1 MLERL
6 IDWSA
11 RNRLLV
17 GLLTLLIA
25 ALGAWATLT
34 TPIDALPDLSDVQV
48 VVRTEY
54 PGQGP
59 QIVEEQVTYPLTS
72 ALLSV
77 PYAKT
82 VRGYSMFGTSF
93 VYVIFEDGTD
103 MYWARSRVLE
113 YLSQIQD
120 RLPDDASPALGPDAT
135 GVGWVYQYS
144 LRDTTGAHDLAQLR
158 SIQDFYLKT
167 ELQAVEGVAEIATV
181 GGFQKQYQVVVDPQ
195 RLAAYGIPIG
205 HVGMALKRSNRDVGG
220 RLLELGEREFIV
232 RGKGYLR
239 GLDDIRNV
247 VVKAEGGTAV
257 TVGQVAE
264 VRVGPEIRRGI
275 AEVNGEGEV
284 VGGIVVMRYGENAQ
298 ATIDRVKARIA
309 ELEAGL
315 PEGVEIVTEYDRSGL
330 IGRAVDTLTAKIW
343 EELLVVALIVIL
355 FLLHVRSAF
364 VAVVTVPIGILVAL
378 GVMRLLGIN
387 ANIMSLGGIAIA
399 IGVMVDASL
408 VMVENAH
415 KHIERAREAK
425 GRRASA
431 GGTAP
436 PGPPIDPA
444 LVGGPP
450 SGDGAG
456 TPTSGASGLAARVRA
471 WFGRAQRRL
480 DRVGGG
486 TPDLTEGE
494 RLHAVIEAAKEVGP
508 SLFFSLL
515 IVTVSFLPVFTLEQ
529 VEGRLFRPLALTKTF
544 SMAAAAILAV
554 TLVPALMA
562 VFVKGRIRREDENPI
577 ARFFILTYRP
587 LIRGTLRHPRAV
599 LAGSALLLALTLL
612 PVQRM
617 VLGRTVVPFPQIGS
631 EFMPSL
637 WEGDILYMPTTLPG
651 VSPQEAK
658 DILQRTDR
666 IIATFPE
673 VERVFGKI
681 GRAETATD
689 PAPLSMIETT
699 IILKPEEA
707 WRPGVTRQSLTAEM
721 DAALDFPGLT
731 NAWTMPIKTRID
743 MLATGIKTPVGVKIA
758 GEDLAVLERLGREVE
773 RAVAD
778 LPGTRSAYAE
788 RVMGGSFLDVEVDRV
803 AAARYGL
810 TSGDV
815 QDVLQAAVG
824 GMNVT
829 TTVEGLERYPVN
841 VRYPQGLRDDLPAL
855 RQVLVSTPAGAQ
867 VPLGELATFQFAQGP
882 PMIKS
887 ENARPNAW
895 VFVDLTD
902 DADIGTYVQTARA
915 RVAEAVV
922 LPPGYSLKWS
932 GQYEYMERA
941 NRRLAVL
948 VPITLALVFLLLFLH
963 FRSAGEA
970 LLLMVPLPFAL
981 IGAVWLMF
989 ALGYNF
995 SIAVGVGLIAVAGL
1009 AAETAIVMHVYLDE
1023 AVKRYRREGRLT
1035 SVPRLK
1041 AALEEGAV
1049 DRVRPKLMTVFTTII
1064 GLVPV
1069 MIGTSTGSEVM
1080 KRIAT
1085 PMVGGLITS
1094 TVLTLIVVP
1103 ALYAVVQGWTLR
1115 HELREHPD
1123 AEPGSGSGPGPALA
1137 FEPLAPDAS
1146 THDSHPTR

>member
-6 IDWSA
+6 IEWSA

-17 GLLTLLIA
+17 GLVTLMVA
-25 ALGAWATLT
+25 ALGTWATLN
-34 TPIDALPDLSDVQV
+34 TPVDAIPDLSDVQV
-48 VVRTEY
+48 IIKTEY
-54 PGQGP
+54 AGQGP

-120 RLPDDASPALGPDAT
+120 RLPESATPALGPDAT

-144 LRDTTGAHDLAQLR
+144 LRDTTGTYDLAQLR
-158 SIQDFYLKT
+158 SVQDFYLKY
-167 ELQAVEGVAEIATV
+167 ELQAVEGVAEVATV

-195 RLAAYGIPIG
+195 RLAAYGIPLS

-239 GLDDIRNV
+239 GVDDIRQV
-247 VVKAEGGTAV
+247 VVKAEGGTPV

-264 VRVGPEIRRGI
+264 VRLGPEIRRGI
-275 AEVNGEGEV
+275 ADVNGEGEV
-284 VGGIVVMRYGENAQ
+284 VGGIVVMRSGENAQ
-298 ATIDRVKARIA
+298 ATIEAVKARIA
-309 ELEAGL
+309 ELDSGL
-315 PEGVEIVTEYDRSGL
+315 PPGVEVVTEYDRSPL
-330 IGRAVDTLTAKIW
+330 IGRAVSALSTTIW
-343 EELLVVALIVIL
+343 EEMLVVALVVMV

-364 VAVVTVPIGILVAL
+364 VALVTVPVGILIAL
-378 GVMRLLGIN
+378 GVMYLLGIN

-425 GRRASA
+425 AARR
-431 GGTAP
+431 GGARGPAAAVDPGLLDAP
-436 PGPPIDPA
+436 R
-444 LVGGPP
+444 
-450 SGDGAG
+450 SGDGGGGPA
-456 TPTSGASGLAARVRA
+456 PGLGARVRA
-471 WFGRAQRRL
+471 WFARAQRRL

-486 TPDLTEGE
+486 TPELTEGE
-494 RLHAVIEAAKEVGP
+494 RVHAVIEAAKEVGP

-515 IVTVSFLPVFTLEQ
+515 IVTVSFLPVFTLEA
-529 VEGRLFRPLALTKTF
+529 VEGRMFRPLALTKTF
-544 SMAAAAILAV
+544 SMAAAAVLAV

-562 VFVKGRIRREDENPI
+562 VFVKGKIRSEQQNPI
-577 ARFFILTYRP
+577 ARFFIRAYRP
-587 LIRGTLRHPRAV
+587 VIRGTLRHPRAV
-599 LAGSALLLALTLL
+599 LVVGFSLLLVTVL
-612 PVQRM
+612 PVQRLL
-617 VLGRTVVPFPQIGS
+617 LGETYVPFPQIGS
-631 EFMPSL
+631 EFMPPL
-637 WEGDILYMPTTLPG
+637 WEGDMLYMPTTLPG

-658 DILQRTDR
+658 NILQRTDR
-666 IIATFPE
+666 IIASFPE

-699 IILKPEEA
+699 IILKPEDQ
-707 WRPGVTRQSLTAEM
+707 WREGMTRERLTAEM
-721 DAALDFPGLT
+721 DAAIQFPGLT

-758 GEDLAVLERLGREVE
+758 GEDLETLERLGQEVE
-773 RAVAD
+773 RAVAA
-778 LPGTRSAYAE
+778 LPGTRSAFAE
-788 RVMGGSFLDVEVDRV
+788 RVMGGSFLDVEVDRF

-810 TSGDV
+810 TSSDV

-841 VRYPQGLRDDLPAL
+841 VRYPRALRDDLPAL
-855 RQVLVSTPAGAQ
+855 RQVLVPTPSGAQ
-867 VPLGELATFQFAQGP
+867 IPLGELATFAFAKGP

-895 VFVDLTD
+895 VFVDIED
-902 DADIGTYVQTARA
+902 SADVGSYVQDAQA
-915 RVAEAVV
+915 AVAAAVD
-922 LPPGYSLKWS
+922 LPPGYSLRWS

-948 VPITLALVFLLLFLH
+948 VPIALAIVFILLFLH
-963 FRSAGEA
+963 FRSAEEA
-970 LLLMVPLPFAL
+970 LLLMIPLPFAVV
-981 IGAVWLMF
+981 GAVWLML
-989 ALGYNF
+989 ALGYNM

-1009 AAETAIVMHVYLDE
+1009 AAETGVVMHVYLDE
-1023 AVKRYRREGRLT
+1023 AVKRYRSTGRLT

-1049 DRVRPKLMTVFTTII
+1049 DRVRPKLMTVFTTIL
-1064 GLVPV
+1064 GLTPL
-1069 MIGTSTGSEVM
+1069 MIGTGTGAEVM
-1080 KRIAT
+1080 QRIAT
-1085 PMVGGLITS
+1085 PMIGGLVTS
-1094 TVLTLIVVP
+1094 TVHTLVMIP
-1103 ALYAVVQGWTLR
+1103 ALYAVVQGRRLR
-1115 HELREHPD
+1115 RELREHAAAPD
-1123 AEPGSGSGPGPALA
+1123 FAL
-1137 FEPLAPDAS
+1137 EPLAPGAS
-1146 THDSHPTR
+1146 AHDSHPAR

>member
-17 GLLTLLIA
+17 LILTLMAA
-25 ALGAWATLT
+25 ALGAWATLN
-34 TPIDALPDLSDVQV
+34 TPVDAIPDLSDVQV
-48 VVRTEY
+48 IVRTDY

-77 PYAKT
+77 PFAAT

-103 MYWARSRVLE
+103 LYWARSRVLE

-120 RLPDDASPALGPDAT
+120 RLPEGASPALGPDAT

-144 LRDTTGAHDLAQLR
+144 LRDTTGTYDLAQLR
-158 SIQDFYLKT
+158 SVQDFYLKV
-167 ELQAVEGVAEIATV
+167 ELQSVEGVAEVATI

-205 HVGMALKRSNRDVGG
+205 QVGMALRRSNQDVGG
-220 RLLELGEREFIV
+220 RLLELGEREYIV

-239 GLDDIRNV
+239 GVDDIRNV
-247 VVKAEGGTAV
+247 VLRAEGGTPV
-257 TVGQVAE
+257 TIGQIAD
-264 VRVGPEIRRGI
+264 VRLGPEIRRGI
-275 AEVNGEGEV
+275 ADVNGEGEV
-284 VGGIVVMRYGENAQ
+284 VGGIVVMRFGENAQ
-298 ATIDRVKARIA
+298 ATIERVKTRLA
-309 ELEAGL
+309 ELQPGL
-315 PEGVEIVTEYDRSGL
+315 PPGVEVVAEYDRSAL
-330 IGRAVDTLTAKIW
+330 IGRAIDTLTTKIW
-343 EELLVVALIVIL
+343 EELLVVAFIVLI
-355 FLLHVRSAF
+355 FLLHLRSSF
-364 VAVVTVPIGILVAL
+364 VALVTVPVGILIAL
-378 GVMRLLGIN
+378 GVMYLLGIN

-415 KHIERAREAK
+415 KHIERARAAK
-425 GRRASA
+425 GA
-431 GGTAP
+431 G
-436 PGPPIDPA
+436 
-444 LVGGPP
+444 VGAHG
-450 SGDGAG
+450 
-456 TPTSGASGLAARVRA
+456 GASLSE
-471 WFGRAQRRL
+471 
-480 DRVGGG
+480 
-486 TPDLTEGE
+486 LTEKE
-494 RLHAVIEAAKEVGP
+494 RLHAVIAAAKEVGP

-562 VFVKGRIRREDENPI
+562 IFVKGNIRREDQNPV
-577 ARFFILTYRP
+577 ARFFIRTYRP
-587 LIRGTLRHPRAV
+587 MIRGTFRHPKTV
-599 LAGSALLLALTLL
+599 LAVAAILLAVTVL

-617 VLGRTVVPFPQIGS
+617 MLGREIIPFPQIGS

-651 VSPQEAK
+651 VSPQQARE
-658 DILQRTDR
+658 ILQRTDR

-699 IILKPEEA
+699 IILKPEAE
-707 WRPGVTRQSLTAEM
+707 WRDGMTRERLTSEM
-721 DAALDFPGLT
+721 NRALNFPGLT

-758 GEDLAVLERLGREVE
+758 GPDLAVLERLGREVE
-773 RAVAD
+773 AAVRD

-788 RVMGGSFLDVEVDRV
+788 RVMGGSFLDVEVDRF

-815 QDVLQAAVG
+815 QDVLVAAVG

-841 VRYPQGLRDDLPAL
+841 VRYPQALRNDLPAL
-855 RQVLVSTPAGAQ
+855 RQVLVPTSTGAQ
-867 VPLGELATFQFAQGP
+867 IPLGQLATFRFVQGP

-895 VFVDLTD
+895 VYVDLDET
-902 DADIGTYVQTARA
+902 ADVGSYVQRA
-915 RVAEAVV
+915 RDVVAEQVA

-932 GQYEYMERA
+932 GQFEYMERA
-941 NRRLAVL
+941 NERLAIL
-948 VPITLALVFLLLFLH
+948 VPITLAIIFLLLFLH
-963 FRSAGEA
+963 FKSATEA
-970 LLLMVPLPFAL
+970 VLLMVPLPFAL
-981 IGAVWLMF
+981 IGAVWLML

-995 SIAVGVGLIAVAGL
+995 SIAVGVGLIAVTGL

-1023 AVKRYRREGRLT
+1023 AVKRYRRTGRLT
-1035 SVPRLK
+1035 SVDRLK

-1064 GLVPV
+1064 GLVPI
-1069 MIGTSTGSEVM
+1069 MFGTETGSEVM

-1094 TVLTLIVVP
+1094 TILTLIVVP

-1115 HELREHPD
+1115 GELSEA
-1123 AEPGSGSGPGPALA
+1123 AEA
-1137 FEPLAPDAS
+1137 DAS
-1146 THDSHPTR
+1146 QDFTPHEATQEEAVIE